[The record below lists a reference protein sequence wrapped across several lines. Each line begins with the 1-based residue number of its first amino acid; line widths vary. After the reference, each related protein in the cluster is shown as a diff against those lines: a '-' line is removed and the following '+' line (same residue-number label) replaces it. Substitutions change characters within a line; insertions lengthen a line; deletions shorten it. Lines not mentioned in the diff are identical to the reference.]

1 MLNKFMGKKFDAVF
15 ESVIQRYQ
23 AGGFLTGDP
32 VKFTA
37 SYKSSETYKGMPPH
51 AKQELD
57 ELASSG
63 LNIVVTQVGGKV
75 SPASA
80 GDQFRTANGTTI
92 TIAGDQGGGRH
103 YGFVTVTPDMLELN
117 DNGINLPAVPDQ
129 FKRKDKVIIKPQK
142 VVNDPKNITRV
153 TDKGNG
159 TNTPTDLKLA
169 GESTKLKKDNEAL
182 VSLYES
188 TTQNL

>member
-1 MLNKFMGKKFDAVF
+1 MGKKFDAIF

-32 VKFTA
+32 VKLKA
-37 SYKSSETYKGMPPH
+37 NYKSSDTYKGMPPH
-51 AKQELD
+51 MQKDLD
-57 ELASSG
+57 ELATSG

-80 GDQFRTANGTTI
+80 GDQFRTPNATFI

-103 YGFVTVTPDMLELN
+103 YGFITLSPDMLELN

-129 FKRKDKVIIKPQK
+129 FKKKDIVIIKPQK
-142 VVNDPKNITRV
+142 VVDDPKNITRV

-159 TNTPTDLKLA
+159 KNTPTELKLA
-169 GESTKLKKDNEAL
+169 SEGTLIKRDNSAL
-182 VSLYES
+182 AALYE
-188 TTQNL
+188 TATQNQ